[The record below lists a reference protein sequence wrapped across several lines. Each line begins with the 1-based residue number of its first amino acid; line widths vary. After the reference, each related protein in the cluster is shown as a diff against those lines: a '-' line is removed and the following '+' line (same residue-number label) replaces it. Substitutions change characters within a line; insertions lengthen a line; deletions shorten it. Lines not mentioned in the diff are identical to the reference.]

1 MMVNGKSFI
10 VGDLHG
16 CREMLEKMLS
26 IIPWN
31 PETDNLIFIGDY
43 LDRGDDSKGV
53 MDRLIKLS
61 METPNVKCLMGNHES
76 IFLDY
81 LAGSDERT
89 FLVNGGVPT
98 LDSYRVNGTI
108 YIPPE
113 HISFIQSMTT
123 LIELEDYYIVH
134 AGLKPGVAMEG
145 QNIKDMLWIRE
156 NFITSDYNFGKK
168 IIFGHTPFYSPYV
181 TENKIGIDTGAVFGN
196 KLTCIELPEE
206 KFYFVEKYT

>member
-1 MMVNGKSFI
+1 MV
-10 VGDLHG
+10 L
-16 CREMLEKMLS
+16 
-26 IIPWN
+26 
-31 PETDNLIFIGDY
+31 
-43 LDRGDDSKGV
+43 
-53 MDRLIKLS
+53 LIKLS

-81 LAGSDERT
+81 LAGNDERT

-134 AGLKPGVAMEG
+134 AGLKPGVAMEE

-206 KFYFVEKYT
+206 KFYFVEK